1 MKSILQKPLLLVIM
15 MLAISANA
23 SAQSYPYA
31 KFEPIPVEV
40 NYFADLEESY
50 DDTLNKG
57 QGLYDAGRA
66 LMISGGVL
74 AATGLHIML
83 VHQATY
89 EPPKEEQVDDL
100 DLTPLVVA
108 LFGGAGASLALI
120 GLPLFLAGKYANVQN
135 DGTLM
140 KIGVDSSGWGGMIKL
155 GGGLSKSIAF
165 GGDLI
170 YGYHFN
176 KNFFLGGGVGYKHNL
191 NMKSPSSPVYVH
203 SRFSLGNRSVAPYL
217 GLSGGYDKLNKMPYY
232 GCDVGVRI
240 QKIKHSNRLVTWWL
254 SQDYEVLVDGK
265 HNEIFWTYKIA
276 RSF

>member
-1 MKSILQKPLLLVIM
+1 MKSILQKPLLLVTM

-31 KFEPIPVEV
+31 KFESIPVEV

-50 DDTLNKG
+50 DTFNKG

-83 VHQATY
+83 VYQATY

-120 GLPLFLAGKYANVQN
+120 GLPLFLAGKYVNVQN
-135 DGTLM
+135 EGTLM
-140 KIGVDSSGWGGMIKL
+140 KIGVDR
-155 GGGLSKSIAF
+155 
-165 GGDLI
+165 
-170 YGYHFN
+170 
-176 KNFFLGGGVGYKHNL
+176 FLCL
-191 NMKSPSSPVYVH
+191 
-203 SRFSLGNRSVAPYL
+203 L
-217 GLSGGYDKLNKMPYY
+217 
-232 GCDVGVRI
+232 
-240 QKIKHSNRLVTWWL
+240 
-254 SQDYEVLVDGK
+254 
-265 HNEIFWTYKIA
+265 
-276 RSF
+276 